1 MRTLAAT
8 ALTLTLATPLEA
20 GADPLREARAAVAP
34 GLDAYA
40 RSLID
45 ADLWTRA
52 DLTPRDR
59 SLVTVA
65 VLIARTQYAELPFQI
80 DRALENGVT
89 PTELSETITHLA
101 FYSGWA
107 NANAAIIAA
116 APIFEARGI
125 AATELPG
132 ADVEPLPLNVEA
144 EALREAGVQQNFAA
158 VAPGVVADTRD
169 VLFND
174 LWLRPGLAPRDRSLV
189 TVAAL
194 IGGGMQAQMGY
205 HLNRAMDNGLTQDE
219 AAGMLSHLAYYAGW
233 PNIFSA
239 MPVARDVFTA
249 RNEG

>member
-1 MRTLAAT
+1 MKKIAAT
-8 ALTLTLATPLEA
+8 ALTLSLAVPFEA
-20 GADPLREARAAVAP
+20 GADPLRDARASVAP
-34 GLDAYA
+34 ALDSYAQGLLDADVW
-40 RSLID
+40 R
-45 ADLWTRA
+45 RA

-65 VLIARTQYAELPFQI
+65 VLIARTQSDELPFQI
-80 DRALENGVT
+80 ERALENGVT
-89 PTELSETITHLA
+89 PTEIAETITHLA

-125 AATELPG
+125 SSADLPG
-132 ADVEPLPLNVEA
+132 AEVDPLPLDVEA
-144 EALREAGVQQNFAA
+144 EAAREANVQQNFSD

-174 LWLRPGLAPRDRSLV
+174 LWLRPGLDPRDRSLV

-205 HLNRAMDNGLTQDE
+205 HLNRAMDNGLTQEE

-239 MPVARDVFTA
+239 LPIARDVFDA
-249 RNEG
+249 RSEG